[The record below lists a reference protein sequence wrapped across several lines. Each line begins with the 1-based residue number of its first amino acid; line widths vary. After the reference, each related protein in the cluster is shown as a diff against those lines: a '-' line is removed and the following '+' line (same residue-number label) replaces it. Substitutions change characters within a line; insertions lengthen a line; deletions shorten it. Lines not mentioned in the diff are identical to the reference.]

1 MGRDEDVFWKLVA
14 SVILRG
20 IGRLGM
26 GASLF
31 LLDCYSLRS
40 YEMAMFYRGLFKVW
54 SIFKWKRIYPTSSLF
69 WLLEELLVFGARLDM
84 YGATGIAF
92 SNRLLEARVVKLGQI
107 VEVAGPGLRN
117 TEAAASLIGLK
128 SS

>member
-1 MGRDEDVFWKLVA
+1 MGWDEDVFWKPVA

-31 LLDCYSLRS
+31 LLDCHSLRS
-40 YEMAMFYRGLFKVW
+40 YEIPMFYRGLFKVW
-54 SIFKWKRIYPTSSLF
+54 SIFKWKRIEPPSSLF
-69 WLLEELLVFGARLDM
+69 WLLEEPVVLGAKLDT
-84 YGATGIAF
+84 YGGTRIAF
-92 SNRLLEARVVKLGQI
+92 SNRLLEAKVVKLGQI
-107 VEVAGPGLRN
+107 MEVAGAELQS